1 MFLFFIFRLL
11 DGPRKITVAKTT
23 ASEDNGSGIFWNSK
37 AAAAK
42 PTASEDNGGKIT
54 ASEDNRSGIFWNS
67 KAAAEKPTA
76 SEDNGGKNQ
85 RPRKITDW
93 GYFEIQRRRRQ
104 NQRPRK
110 ITAAKTTASEDNGSG
125 TNFQALEFVISYAEH
140 PIHAENLLPNSKYDA
155 PLFDGL
161 EAQRT
166 ASNTIPPQCQNKMS
180 WNMIILS
187 ELLLLE
193 F

>member
-1 MFLFFIFRLL
+1 MTDRVYFEIQRWQQNQR
-11 DGPRKITVAKTT
+11 PRKITDRGYF
-23 ASEDNGSGIFWNSK
+23 EIQ
-37 AAAAK
+37 
-42 PTASEDNGGKIT
+42 
-54 ASEDNRSGIFWNS
+54 RRRR
-67 KAAAEKPTA
+67 
-76 SEDNGGKNQ
+76 KNQ

-180 WNMIILS
+180 
-187 ELLLLE
+187 
-193 F
+193 